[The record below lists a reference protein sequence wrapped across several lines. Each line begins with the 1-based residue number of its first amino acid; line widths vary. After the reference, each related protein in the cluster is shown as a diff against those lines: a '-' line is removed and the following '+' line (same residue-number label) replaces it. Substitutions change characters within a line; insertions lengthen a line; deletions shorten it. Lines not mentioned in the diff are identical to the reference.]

1 VRGALVVAD
10 RVAVFNGSRLHE
22 RFTRWCT
29 DRTAHLRDHAAGR
42 YFHSTTAGE
51 TGGEIPVRTS
61 SSLWLGVPE
70 MQTDIFAEINR
81 RIYDNIEVIVRE
93 SNLLENPG
101 SYSSSQL
108 MIRAAQHRIPFVA

>member
-1 VRGALVVAD
+1 
-10 RVAVFNGSRLHE
+10 
-22 RFTRWCT
+22 
-29 DRTAHLRDHAAGR
+29 
-42 YFHSTTAGE
+42 
-51 TGGEIPVRTS
+51 
-61 SSLWLGVPE
+61 